1 VVFEA
6 VIFDWDGTLADTEPV
21 VVLAF
26 QTVLREIG
34 CIVSD
39 EFLERLIGI
48 GVRNMLKEALESTG
62 MHFDD
67 RALDDLVRR
76 KNKVQLGM
84 TEKIELLKGAV
95 DILESLHDKVKIALA
110 TMSNRV
116 VMDKVLAEKGL
127 RKYFNFVITA
137 DEVERPKPDPEVFL
151 ECAKELRC
159 LPEKCVVVEDSVF
172 GVIAARKADMKCI
185 AVPSGAYSAEELRK
199 EEPDLIVNSLEE
211 KQKILNYILT

>member
-62 MHFDD
+62 MHLDD

>member
-1 VVFEA
+1 MFEA

-62 MHFDD
+62 MHLDD

>member
-1 VVFEA
+1 VFEA

-34 CIVSD
+34 CRVCD

-62 MHFDD
+62 MHLDD

-76 KNKVQLGM
+76 KNEVQLGM

-95 DILESLHDKVKIALA
+95 DILESLHGKVKIALA

-116 VMDKVLAEKGL
+116 VMEKVLAEKGL

-151 ECAKELRC
+151 KCAKELRC
-159 LPEKCVVVEDSVF
+159 LPEKCVVVEDSIF
-172 GVIAARKADMKCI
+172 GVIAARKAKIKCI
-185 AVPSGAYSAEELRK
+185 ALPSGAYSAEELRK
-199 EEPDLIVNSLEE
+199 EEPDLIVNSLKE

>member
-1 VVFEA
+1 MVFEA

-62 MHFDD
+62 MHLDD